1 MCLRIKEVCKKTG
14 LTDKA
19 VRLYI
24 NNELI
29 YPDFQEG
36 YNGRK
41 NYNFSEDDVS
51 LLKKIALL
59 RRYNF
64 SIQTIKEMLDDNDC
78 ISEVLENHLF
88 NTKQTLAESSM
99 VLTNLNNAH
108 NSSVSNLDELCDV
121 LSQNLEPDEF
131 DFINTINDAW
141 NKIKN
146 KITLL
151 ISVIALGVVIAIILL
166 AVITVLLTKLFLSFS

>member
-29 YPDFQEG
+29 HPNYQEG
-36 YNGRK
+36 YNGRR
-41 NYNFSEDDVS
+41 NYDFSEYDVS

-64 SIQTIKEMLDDNDC
+64 PIQTIKEMLDDNDC

-99 VLTNLNNAH
+99 VLTNLNNAQ

-121 LSQNLEPDEF
+121 LSQNLEPNEF
-131 DFINTINDAW
+131 DFMNTVKDVW
-141 NKIKN
+141 NKIKK
-146 KITLL
+146 KIPLL
-151 ISVIALGVVIAIILL
+151 ISVIVLGVLISIVLLII
-166 AVITVLLTKLFLSFS
+166 ITILLTKLFLSFS

>member
-1 MCLRIKEVCKKTG
+1 MRIKEVCKETG

-29 YPDFQEG
+29 HPSFQEG
-36 YNGRK
+36 YNGRR

-51 LLKKIALL
+51 ILKRIALL

-64 SIQTIKEMLDDNDC
+64 SIQTIKEMFDDNDC

-99 VLTNLNNAH
+99 VLTNLNNAY
-108 NSSVSNLDELCDV
+108 NSSVSNLDDLCDV
-121 LSQNLEPDEF
+121 LSQNLEPVDF
-131 DFINTINDAW
+131 DLMSTVKDAW
-141 NKIKN
+141 NKIKK
-146 KITLL
+146 KIPLFIT
-151 ISVIALGVVIAIILL
+151 VIALGVVITIILL
-166 AVITVLLTKLFLSFS
+166 VVITIFLTKLFLSLS

>member
-1 MCLRIKEVCKKTG
+1 MCLRIKEVCKETG

-29 YPDFQEG
+29 HPNFQEG
-36 YNGRK
+36 YNGRR
-41 NYNFSEDDVS
+41 NYDFCEDDVS

-64 SIQTIKEMLDDNDC
+64 SIQAIKEMLDDNDC

-108 NSSVSNLDELCDV
+108 NSSVSNLEDLCDV
-121 LSQNLEPDEF
+121 LSQNLEPNEF
-131 DFINTINDAW
+131 DLMNTVKDFL
-141 NKIKN
+141 NKIKK
-146 KITLL
+146 KIPLFIT
-151 ISVIALGVVIAIILL
+151 VIALSAVIAIILL
-166 AVITVLLTKLFLSFS
+166 AVITVLLTKLFLYFS

>member
-51 LLKKIALL
+51 LLKKIAL
-59 RRYNF
+59 
-64 SIQTIKEMLDDNDC
+64 
-78 ISEVLENHLF
+78 
-88 NTKQTLAESSM
+88 
-99 VLTNLNNAH
+99 
-108 NSSVSNLDELCDV
+108 
-121 LSQNLEPDEF
+121 
-131 DFINTINDAW
+131 
-141 NKIKN
+141 
-146 KITLL
+146 
-151 ISVIALGVVIAIILL
+151 
-166 AVITVLLTKLFLSFS
+166 

>member
-51 LLKKIALL
+51 L
-59 RRYNF
+59 
-64 SIQTIKEMLDDNDC
+64 
-78 ISEVLENHLF
+78 
-88 NTKQTLAESSM
+88 
-99 VLTNLNNAH
+99 
-108 NSSVSNLDELCDV
+108 
-121 LSQNLEPDEF
+121 
-131 DFINTINDAW
+131 
-141 NKIKN
+141 
-146 KITLL
+146 
-151 ISVIALGVVIAIILL
+151 
-166 AVITVLLTKLFLSFS
+166 

>member
-78 ISEVLENHLF
+78 IPEVLENHLF

-99 VLTNLNNAH
+99 VLTNLYNAQNN
-108 NSSVSNLDELCDV
+108 SVSNLDELCDV

-131 DFINTINDAW
+131 DFMNTINDAW

-146 KITLL
+146 KIPLL

>member
-64 SIQTIKEMLDDNDC
+64 SIQTIKEMLDDNNC
-78 ISEVLENHLF
+78 IPEVLENHLF

-99 VLTNLNNAH
+99 VLTNLYNAQNN
-108 NSSVSNLDELCDV
+108 SVSNLDELCDV

-131 DFINTINDAW
+131 DFMNTINDAW

-146 KITLL
+146 KIPLL

>member
-1 MCLRIKEVCKKTG
+1 MCLRIKEVCKETG

-29 YPDFQEG
+29 HPNYQEG
-36 YNGRK
+36 YNGRR
-41 NYNFSEDDVS
+41 NYDFSEDDVNI
-51 LLKKIALL
+51 LKKIALL
-59 RRYNF
+59 RQYNF
-64 SIQTIKEMLDDNDC
+64 PILTIKEMLDDNDC

-99 VLTNLNNAH
+99 VLTNLNNAQ

-121 LSQNLEPDEF
+121 LSQNLEPNEF
-131 DFINTINDAW
+131 DFMNTVKDVW
-141 NKIKN
+141 NKIKK
-146 KITLL
+146 KIPLL
-151 ISVIALGVVIAIILL
+151 ISIIVLGVLISIVLLII
-166 AVITVLLTKLFLSFS
+166 ITILLTKLFLSFS

>member
-1 MCLRIKEVCKKTG
+1 MYLRIKEVCKKTG

-29 YPDFQEG
+29 HPNYQEG
-36 YNGRK
+36 YNGRR
-41 NYNFSEDDVS
+41 NYDFSEDDVS

-64 SIQTIKEMLDDNDC
+64 PIHSIKEMLDNDVC
-78 ISEVLENHLF
+78 ILEVLENHLF

-108 NSSVSNLDELCDV
+108 NSSVSNLDELCNV

-131 DFINTINDAW
+131 DFMNTIKDVW
-141 NKIKN
+141 NKIKK
-146 KITLL
+146 KIPLL
-151 ISVIALGVVIAIILL
+151 ISVIVLGGIISILL
-166 AVITVLLTKLFLSFS
+166 FIIITVLMTKLFLSF

>member
-14 LTDKA
+14 LTDKV

-36 YNGRK
+36 YNGRR

-78 ISEVLENHLF
+78 IPEVLENHLF

-99 VLTNLNNAH
+99 VLTNLNNAQ
-108 NSSVSNLDELCDV
+108 NNSVSNLDELCDV
-121 LSQNLEPDEF
+121 LSQNLETDEF
-131 DFINTINDAW
+131 DFMNTINDAW

-146 KITLL
+146 KIPLL

>member
-1 MCLRIKEVCKKTG
+1 MCLRIKEVCKETG

-29 YPDFQEG
+29 HPDFQEG

-41 NYNFSEDDVS
+41 NYNFCEDDVVI
-51 LLKKIALL
+51 LKKIALL

-64 SIQTIKEMLDDNDC
+64 PIQTIKEIIDDNDC
-78 ISEVLENHLF
+78 ISEALEKHLF

-108 NSSVSNLDELCDV
+108 DKSVSNIEELCNV
-121 LSQNLEPDEF
+121 LSQNLEPNEF
-131 DFINTINDAW
+131 DFTKTIKDIW
-141 NKIKN
+141 NKIKK
-146 KITLL
+146 KIPLL
-151 ISVIALGVVIAIILL
+151 ISVIILGVIVAIIFL
-166 AVITVLLTKLFLSFS
+166 VIITILLTKLFLTFS

>member
-1 MCLRIKEVCKKTG
+1 MRIKEVCKKTG

-41 NYNFSEDDVS
+41 NYNFNEDDVS

-64 SIQTIKEMLDDNDC
+64 SIQTIKEMLDDNNC
-78 ISEVLENHLF
+78 IPEVLENHLF

-99 VLTNLNNAH
+99 VLTNLYNAQNN
-108 NSSVSNLDELCDV
+108 SVSNLDELCDV

-131 DFINTINDAW
+131 DFMNTINDAW

-146 KITLL
+146 KIPLL

>member
-1 MCLRIKEVCKKTG
+1 MRIKEVCKETG

-29 YPDFQEG
+29 HPNYQEG
-36 YNGRK
+36 YNGRR
-41 NYNFSEDDVS
+41 NYDFSEDDVS
-51 LLKKIALL
+51 ILKKIALL

-64 SIQTIKEMLDDNDC
+64 SIQAIKEMLEGNDC

-108 NSSVSNLDELCDV
+108 NNSISNLDELCDV
-121 LSQNLEPDEF
+121 LGQNLEPVEF
-131 DFINTINDAW
+131 DLMSTVKDVW
-141 NKIKN
+141 SKIKKN
-146 KITLL
+146 IPLFAT
-151 ISVIALGVVIAIILL
+151 VIALGTAVAIIFF
-166 AVITVLLTKLFLSFS
+166 AVITALLTNLFLSLS

>member
-1 MCLRIKEVCKKTG
+1 MYLRIKEVCKKTG

-29 YPDFQEG
+29 HPNYQEG
-36 YNGRK
+36 YNGRR
-41 NYNFSEDDVS
+41 NYDFSEDDVS

-108 NSSVSNLDELCDV
+108 NSSVSNLDELCNV

-131 DFINTINDAW
+131 DFMNTIKDVW
-141 NKIKN
+141 NKIKK
-146 KITLL
+146 KIPLL
-151 ISVIALGVVIAIILL
+151 ISVIVLGGIISILL
-166 AVITVLLTKLFLSFS
+166 FIIITVLMTKLFLSF

>member
-24 NNELI
+24 NNDLI
-29 YPDFQEG
+29 HPDFQEG

-41 NYNFSEDDVS
+41 NYNFCEDDINI
-51 LLKKIALL
+51 LKKIALL

-64 SIQTIKEMLDDNDC
+64 PIQTIKEMLDDNDC
-78 ISEVLENHLF
+78 ISEILENHLI

-108 NSSVSNLDELCDV
+108 NSSVSNVDELCDV
-121 LSQNLEPDEF
+121 LSQNLEPNEF
-131 DFINTINDAW
+131 DFMNTVKDVW
-141 NKIKN
+141 NKIKK
-146 KITLL
+146 KIPLL
-151 ISVIALGVVIAIILL
+151 ISVIVPGVIIAIILL
-166 AVITVLLTKLFLSFS
+166 IIITILLTKLFLSFS